1 MRVCRCEHIDV
12 APSHHHLTLCRDL
25 NSIAGK
31 GAYLMNAETKPAKH
45 SAPGQY
51 LGFALQPV
59 RVFYHLLTSPKGAKV
74 SLEFKDDVAVH
85 HADGKLLLEQTKSAL
100 RQNPISDW
108 AGDLWKAF
116 ENWRAMIVGKEI
128 DASLTDYHLYVTP
141 QKKGDFVQA
150 LSAAADV
157 KAAEAILKVI
167 RAKLGKLKAVPGC
180 AEHLQPFLDAD
191 AEQQIA
197 IVTRFSLESEG
208 EDPLDAIRA
217 VLLPV
222 ISENQIDV
230 LIKSGIGQA
239 KQALDRLIQRG
250 ERPILDADVFRRDFH
265 AFVRQNNMP
274 GLLTSFGGAPSG
286 DLVAGIASTRPTF
299 IRQLEL
305 VDANDEERL
314 RAVSDYLR
322 ASADKSDWAD
332 RGVIFPGSLDTW
344 DDDLVRRYGMIRGDV
359 ADLHTD
365 RSAPVQGRLIYRQ
378 CAQHQA
384 PLEGRVVPGHFVHGS
399 FNDLADRR
407 RVGWHADYDTLLGE
421 APE

>member
-1 MRVCRCEHIDV
+1 
-12 APSHHHLTLCRDL
+12 
-25 NSIAGK
+25 
-31 GAYLMNAETKPAKH
+31 MNAETKPAKH

-59 RVFYHLLTSPKGAKV
+59 RVFYHLLTSPKGAMV
-74 SLEFKDDVAVH
+74 SLEFQDDVAVH

-100 RQNPISDW
+100 RQNPVSDW
-108 AGDLWKAF
+108 ANDLWKAF
-116 ENWRAMIVGKEI
+116 ENWRAMIVGQEI
-128 DASLTDYHLYVTP
+128 DAGLTDYRLYVTP
-141 QKKGDFVQA
+141 QKKGDFAQT
-150 LSAAADV
+150 LSAADDDAS
-157 KAAEAILKVI
+157 AEAALKVI
-167 RAKLGKLKAVPGC
+167 RTKLAKLKTPPGC
-180 AEHLQPFLDAD
+180 AEYLQPFLDAPP
-191 AEQQIA
+191 EQQMA

-208 EDPLDAIRA
+208 ADPLDAIRA

-222 ISENQIDV
+222 ISESQIDV

-250 ERPILDADVFRRDFH
+250 ERPILDADAFRRDFH

-274 GLLTSFGGAPSG
+274 GLLTSFGGAPSD

-305 VDANDEERL
+305 VEANDEERL

-322 ASADKSDWAD
+322 ASADKADWAD

-344 DDDLVRRYGMIRGDV
+344 DDDLVRRHGMIRGDI
-359 ADLHTD
+359 ADLHSH
-365 RSAPVQGRLIYRQ
+365 RSAPVQGRLVYRQ

-407 RVGWHADYDTLLGE
+407 RVGWHADYDSLLGD